1 MITVTEKAKRYLHTV
16 NADVRLREGSVFRLD
31 RTMSGPYGE
40 GLIVVSVDEPREGDQ
55 PVEYEGEDILHIS
68 GSVSGA
74 HDGCFLDLEEMPEG
88 AAFILVGLPK
98 AESRLR

>member
-1 MITVTEKAKRYLHTV
+1 VITVTEEAKRHLHTV

-31 RTMSGPYGE
+31 RAMSGPYRE

-68 GSVSGA
+68 EAVSSA
-74 HDGCFLDLEEMPEG
+74 HDGCLLDLEETTEG
-88 AAFILVGLPK
+88 AAFILIGLPK